1 VHAAAPPSSGHSHRA
16 ADAVFPGAGEMAR
29 LCRAMD
35 WASTPLGPVE
45 AWPQSLR
52 TASGMVIAQGIAQNL
67 CWGPELLQIY
77 NDAYR
82 EVMGAKHPAGLGRSV
97 LWSWVEIH
105 DAIGP
110 LFARVM
116 AGETVYFEDLHL
128 RIDRG
133 GAPEDTYFTFSYS
146 PVRVESGEVGG
157 VLINC
162 FEVTQQVRA
171 RALQAERDRLFGELQ
186 VERARLSYVFQH
198 APAFLAVLRGA
209 DHAFELANEAYY
221 QLVGHRDILGKPV
234 LEALPEIRGQGFV
247 ELLDGVLQR
256 GEPFVGRE
264 VPVLL
269 ARTPGAV
276 PEERFVDLSYLPLI
290 EADGTRV
297 GVIAHGTDVTEQV
310 VARREVERLL
320 LVSEAARADAERAR
334 ADAEQA
340 NRAKA
345 DFLAAMSHELRTPL
359 NAIGGYAELLTLGI
373 HGPVTDAQR
382 AALERVGAAQRHLLT
397 LINDILAHARLEA
410 GRVEFHPRP
419 LRVAALLA
427 SLDAMVSPMADAKG
441 IAYAVDA
448 CGEALGVVADEERAR
463 QILLNLVTNAIKYTA
478 EGGRVSLDCRAVDDA
493 GARWVDVAVR
503 DDGRGIP
510 ADKLEAIFDPFMQ
523 VGRTLSRPEA
533 GVGLGLAI
541 SRDLA
546 RGMGG
551 DLRVRSVLG
560 SGSIFTLRLP
570 AHQDA

>member
-1 VHAAAPPSSGHSHRA
+1 
-16 ADAVFPGAGEMAR
+16 MAR
-29 LCRAMD
+29 LCREMD
-35 WASTPLGPVE
+35 WASTPLGPVAE
-45 AWPQSLR
+45 WPQSLR

-82 EVMGAKHPAGLGRSV
+82 EVMGAKHPMGLGRSV
-97 LWSWVEIH
+97 LWSWAEIR
-105 DAIGP
+105 ASIEP

-128 RIDRG
+128 RIERG
-133 GAPEDTYFTFSYS
+133 GAPEDAYFTFSYS

-162 FEVTQQVRA
+162 FEVTQQVHA
-171 RALQAERDRLFGELQ
+171 RALQSERDRLFGELQ

-209 DHAFELANEAYY
+209 DHTFELANDAYY
-221 QLVGHRDILGKPV
+221 QLVGHREIIGKPV
-234 LEALPEIRGQGFV
+234 AEALPEIREQGFV
-247 ELLDGVLQR
+247 ELLDGVLRR
-256 GEPFVGRE
+256 GEPFIGRE

-290 EADGTRV
+290 EADGTRS
-297 GVIAHGTDVTEQV
+297 GIIAHGTDVTEQV

-320 LVSEAARADAERAR
+320 LVSESARADAERAR

-359 NAIGGYAELLTLGI
+359 NAIGGYVELLTLGI

-382 AALERVGAAQRHLLT
+382 SALDRVGAAQRHLLT

-410 GRVEFHPRP
+410 GRVEFHPRA
-419 LRVAALLA
+419 LRVPALLA
-427 SLDAMVSPMADAKG
+427 GLDAMVAPMAGAKG
-441 IAYAVDA
+441 IAYAVDP
-448 CGEALGVVADEERAR
+448 CGEALCVVADEERAR

-478 EGGRVSLDCRAVDDA
+478 EGGHVVLTCRAVDDA
-493 GARWVDVAVR
+493 DARWVDIAVR

-551 DLRVRSVLG
+551 DLRVDSVLG
-560 SGSIFTLRLP
+560 AGSVFTLRLP
-570 AHQDA
+570 APRGP